1 MTCDSCGTSNPAGQ
15 RFCGECG
22 TALARSCPTCGAAAP
37 AGQRFCGECG
47 HALAGAPATPPAPLG
62 PATPVSERRVCS
74 VLFADLVGFTTAS
87 EGRDPEDVRD
97 LLSAYFASART
108 VVERY
113 GGVVEKFIGDA
124 VMAVWGTPV
133 AREGD
138 AERSVRA
145 ALDLVAAVAELG
157 EAQQPLSLRAG
168 IVTGEVAVT
177 VGAVG
182 EGMVAGDVVNTAA
195 RVQATARPGHVWVDE
210 TTQRLT
216 AAAIGYSPAG
226 SHALK
231 GKAAPVELWEA
242 TRVQANVGGA
252 RRIDGLEAPL
262 VGRQATERSLREL
275 FHATADRS
283 VPALVVVSGPAGS
296 GKSRLGWELEKY
308 TDGLADRLL
317 WHRGRCLAYGDGI
330 AYGALAEAV
339 RQRLGIGEDLPAD
352 AASQRLVEQ
361 LAELVPDEARRA
373 FAGVR
378 LARLLGLAHPDDPG
392 GTLERDDLFAGWRLF
407 FEQLA
412 ASAPVVLVVEDAQ
425 HADDGLLDFLE
436 HLVDWARQVPVHV
449 VVMAREELLE
459 RRPGLGL
466 GRHRTTLPLEAL
478 DEASMRALVTALVR
492 DLPEQAVTAIV
503 AQAEGNPLFAVETV
517 RSLIDRDAIVPIGG
531 AYHLVGEIGTLTVPD
546 SLHGLLAARLDALAP
561 GLRALVA
568 DAAVLG
574 PRFSGDALAGVSERP
589 REQVEQGLAEL
600 VRRGVLDVSADPLA
614 ATRHTFTFG
623 QGMLRSVAYA
633 TLSRRDRKARHLAV
647 AAHLHD
653 RAFRGEDVAEV
664 VAQHYLDALEASS
677 ATDPDRADIAGRA
690 LDSLVRGAE
699 RASRSGAPERAGSL
713 LHRAA
718 GLVVDTDPARAAEL
732 SVQASLSWAHAGD
745 HPRALSAAE
754 EGAALSR
761 RLDEPRAVAAAQV
774 HQVRALR
781 MLGRLAE
788 ARELYRAV
796 SPQLRERPDLDT
808 VELLGQACATEAFL
822 GDGTAAR
829 ALAEESLGL
838 AQQLDAPLD
847 QIANLFLTQGI
858 AHLFSHR
865 VQQGLASFTYAGT
878 LADRVGA
885 TSVATR
891 AALNVSGLLTTTDPA
906 AALEAAGRAAELA
919 RLHGHRES
927 LATAVFNGVVARLA
941 TGTWAAAR
949 AELDV
954 AMDDNGLEHGYLLAL
969 RVVLTALAGD
979 LDAAVEL
986 SAGLD
991 ELRRSDDVQDV
1002 GLTRWVDAVLASESG
1017 DARAALAALLTPG
1030 DGLEVVDESVC
1041 WSFAVAA
1048 RAGLE
1053 AGDADGVRTLRAQ
1066 LDAAL
1071 DDGAPPTVLRGDL
1084 AAVDALLLA
1093 AAAAPDDEVEAAS
1106 LRAVARLRA
1115 ASFPHQLAHGLLDRA
1130 GLLVST
1136 GRDPGAELTE
1146 AVLIAETLGAADL
1159 RRRARVLGV
1168 PELVAG

>member
-1 MTCDSCGTSNPAGQ
+1 MLTCDTCGTDNPAGQ

-22 TALARSCPTCGAAAP
+22 AALARSCPTCGVPAP

-47 HALAGAPATPPAPLG
+47 HPLAGAPATPAAPLT
-62 PATPVSERRVCS
+62 PTTPVSERRVCS
-74 VLFADLVGFTTAS
+74 VLFADLVGFTAAS
-87 EGRDPEDVRD
+87 EGRDPEEVRE
-97 LLSAYFASART
+97 LLSAYFATART

-145 ALDLVAAVAELG
+145 ALDLVAAVSELG
-157 EAQQPLSLRAG
+157 AAEQPLALRAG

-195 RVQATARPGHVWVDE
+195 RVQSTARPGRVWVDE
-210 TTQRLT
+210 ATQRLT
-216 AAAIGYSPAG
+216 AAAIGYSPVG
-226 SHALK
+226 SHALR
-231 GKAAPVELWEA
+231 GKAEPVELWEA

-262 VGRQATERSLREL
+262 VGRQVPERSLREL
-275 FHATADRS
+275 FHATVERH

-308 TDGLADRLL
+308 TDGLAERVL

-339 RQRLGIGEDLPAD
+339 RQRLGIGAELSPE
-352 AASQRLVEQ
+352 AAAQRLTER

-373 FAGVR
+373 FTGVR

-412 ASAPVVLVVEDAQ
+412 TTAPVVLVVEDAQ

-436 HLVDWARQVPVHV
+436 HLVDWARRAPVHLV
-449 VVMAREELLE
+449 VLARDELLG

-466 GRHRTTLPLEAL
+466 GRNRTTLSLDAL
-478 DEASMRALVTALVR
+478 DDPSMRTLVSSLVR

-503 AQAEGNPLFAVETV
+503 AQAEGNPLYAVETV
-517 RSLIDRDAIVPIGG
+517 RSLIDRDAIVPVGG
-531 AYHLVGEIGTLTVPD
+531 EYRLVGDLGELRVPD
-546 SLHGLLAARLDALAP
+546 SLHGLLAARLDALEP
-561 GLRALVA
+561 TLRGLVA

-574 PRFSGDALAGVSERP
+574 PRFDGDALPAVSGRAP
-589 REQVEQGLAEL
+589 EQVQPGLAEL
-600 VRRGVLDVSADPLA
+600 VRRGVLDATADPLSPA
-614 ATRHTFTFG
+614 RHTFTFS

-647 AAHLHD
+647 ATHLAEAAG
-653 RAFRGEDVAEV
+653 RREDVAEV

-677 ATDPDRADIAGRA
+677 ASDGDRDDIAARA

-699 RASRSGAPERAGSL
+699 RSSRSGAPDRAGAL

-718 GLVVDTDPARAAEL
+718 ALVVDTDPARAADL
-732 SVQASLSWAHAGD
+732 CQQASLSWAHAGD
-745 HPRALSAAE
+745 HARALSAAE

-788 ARELYRAV
+788 ARELYRAA
-796 SPQLRERPDLDT
+796 SPLLREHPGLDT

-822 GDGTAAR
+822 GDGAAAR
-829 ALAEESLGL
+829 ALAEDALGL

-847 QIANLFLTQGI
+847 QVANLFLTQGI
-858 AHLFSHR
+858 AHLFSQR
-865 VQQGLASFTYAGT
+865 IQQGLASFTYAGT

-906 AALEAAGRAAELA
+906 AALEAAARAAELA

-949 AELDV
+949 TELDV
-954 AMDDNGLEHGYLLAL
+954 AIDENALDHAYLRAL
-969 RVVLTALAGD
+969 RVVLEVLTGD
-979 LDAAVEL
+979 LDAAAAGA
-986 SAGLD
+986 AGLE

-1002 GLTRWVDAVLASESG
+1002 GLTRWVDALMAAETG
-1017 DARAALAALLTPG
+1017 EPGAALAAVLG
-1030 DGLEVVDESVC
+1030 SGIEVVDESVC
-1041 WSFAVAA
+1041 GSFAVAA

-1053 AGDADGVRTLRAQ
+1053 AGDVDGVRALRAQ
-1066 LDAAL
+1066 LHAAL
-1071 DDGAPPTVLRGDL
+1071 DGGATPTVLRGDL

-1093 AAAAPDDEVEAAS
+1093 AAGAPADEVEAAS
-1106 LRAVARLRA
+1106 LEALSRLRTA
-1115 ASFPHQLAHGLLDRA
+1115 GFPHRLAHGLLDRA
-1130 GLLVST
+1130 GLLLAT
-1136 GRDPGAELTE
+1136 GRDAAAELTE
-1146 AVLIAETLGAADL
+1146 AVLLAESLGAADL
-1159 RRRARVLGV
+1159 RRRARGLGV
-1168 PELVAG
+1168 SDLVAG